1 MLLGFSIGPRALQ
14 RAIFYEPRKEKI
26 TMKRKDC
33 FFGLH
38 FDYHAN
44 KDTKNIGKGFSP
56 EVVERI
62 VTEVQPDF
70 IQCDTKGHPGY
81 CSYST
86 KIGTPAPHLM
96 MDLLAGWRKITKKH
110 GVLLYSHYSGIWER
124 CAAQQHPQWTS
135 KGPNGEVSEKMSVC
149 GSYAQELL
157 IPQLKELA
165 RDYQMDGAWVDGE
178 CWAQELDYSPEVK
191 ALFAT
196 QTGKD
201 PDKLTEDEKSLWV
214 DFQRQAF
221 FRYVENYIRQVKAE
235 YPNFEITSNW
245 LNSSWVPDNLQITD
259 FISGDLAP
267 TNSVDS
273 ARFDG
278 RLMQSYGRNWDIMS
292 WGISYPVHHV
302 KSAVQ
307 LQQEAAVIMALGG
320 GFQIYN
326 MQDPQ
331 GTVKDEWAIPIWAEV
346 SKYVRSRKAFC
357 HNAKIKP
364 DVGVLYSPKAYYS
377 CMPQS
382 LFWRDNTYNTELN
395 GVLMALCD
403 TGRSINI
410 LHTQT
415 LEEQKL
421 SQYQTIVITD
431 YVKMETGVSEQLRV
445 YVKNGGKLLI
455 VGAQAAENLS
465 QLFEIP
471 MEKGAEQP
479 VVVLRSQGAA
489 VEMRCPYMRLQNT
502 TGILKMDECEVEGDL
517 NCHNPPPTIFVAG
530 QIPSFAIYPFG
541 QGSVG
546 VIPVSFGRSY
556 LQEMSWELKH
566 FVMNCMDAMN
576 VGRARVNKTGTVEL
590 LVTEKDNKTYVHLI
604 NLLGEH
610 RTQTVKTFE
619 SIPAVT
625 DVQVELPLT
634 QTPKFVKLQPENR
647 EISYKRTQNG
657 ISIQLPGVELY
668 TIIEIG

>member
-1 MLLGFSIGPRALQ
+1 
-14 RAIFYEPRKEKI
+14 
-26 TMKRKDC
+26 MKRKDC

-44 KDTKNIGKGFSP
+44 EHTKDIGKGFSP

-62 VTEVQPDF
+62 VTQVQPDF

-81 CSYST
+81 CSYPT
-86 KIGTPAPHLM
+86 KIGTPAPHLVR
-96 MDLLAGWRKITKKH
+96 DLLAGWREVTKKH

-124 CAAQQHPQWTS
+124 CAAQQHPEWTS
-135 KGPNGEVSEKMSVC
+135 KGPNGEISEKMSVF
-149 GSYAQELL
+149 GPYARELL

-165 RDYQMDGAWVDGE
+165 QDYQMDGAWVDGE
-178 CWAQELDYSPEVK
+178 CWAQEMDYSPAVK
-191 ALFAT
+191 AQFAAK
-196 QTGKD
+196 TGKD
-201 PDKLTEDEKSLWV
+201 PDALADDEKAVWV

-221 FRYVENYIRQVKAE
+221 FSYVENYIRQVKAE
-235 YPNFEITSNW
+235 HPEFEITSNW

-307 LQQEAAVIMALGG
+307 LKQEAAVIMALGG
-320 GFQIYN
+320 GFQVYN

-331 GTVKDEWAIPIWAEV
+331 STVKDEWAIPIWADV
-346 SKYVRSRKAFC
+346 SRFVCSRKAFC
-357 HNAKIKP
+357 HNAKVKP

-382 LFWRDNTYNTELN
+382 LFYRDNTYNMELN
-395 GVLMALCD
+395 GALMALCD
-403 TGRSINI
+403 TGRSVNI
-410 LHTQT
+410 LHTQLLT
-415 LEEQKL
+415 EQKL
-421 SQYQTIVITD
+421 SQYQTLVVTD
-431 YVKMETGVSEQLRV
+431 YAQMEAGVQDRLLH

-455 VGAQAAENLS
+455 VGAQSAENLS
-465 QLFEIP
+465 KLLDISV
-471 MEKGAEQP
+471 EKGADQP
-479 VVVLRSQGAA
+479 VIVLRSQGAA
-489 VEMRCPYMRLQNT
+489 VEMRCPYMRLLNT
-502 TGILKMDECEVEGDL
+502 PGTFQMDECEVEGDL
-517 NCHNPPPTIFVAG
+517 ACHNPPPTIFVAG
-530 QIPSFAIYPFG
+530 KIPSFAMYPYG

-556 LQEMSWELKH
+556 LQEQSWELKH
-566 FVMNCMDAMN
+566 FVMDCMDVMG
-576 VGRARVNKTGTVEL
+576 VGRAKVNQAGAVEL
-590 LVTEKDNKTYVHLI
+590 LVTEKDGKTYVHLV

-610 RTQTVKTFE
+610 RAQTVKTFE
-619 SIPAVT
+619 RIPAAT
-625 DVQVELPLT
+625 DIQVELT
-634 QTPKFVKLQPENR
+634 WERKPKYVKLQPENQ
-647 EISYKRTQNG
+647 ELSYKQTQNG
-657 ISIQLPGVELY
+657 INITVPKVELY

>member
-1 MLLGFSIGPRALQ
+1 
-14 RAIFYEPRKEKI
+14 
-26 TMKRKDC
+26 MKRKDC

-44 KDTKNIGKGFSP
+44 EHTKDIGKGFSP

-62 VTEVQPDF
+62 VTQVQPDF

-81 CSYST
+81 CSYPT
-86 KIGTPAPHLM
+86 KIGTPAPHLVR
-96 MDLLAGWRKITKKH
+96 DLLAGWREVTKKH

-124 CAAQQHPQWTS
+124 CAAQQHPDWTS
-135 KGPNGEVSEKMSVC
+135 KGPNGEISEKMSVF
-149 GSYAQELL
+149 GPYARELL

-165 RDYQMDGAWVDGE
+165 REYQMDGAWVDGE
-178 CWAQELDYSPEVK
+178 CWAQEMDYSPEAK
-191 ALFAT
+191 AQFAAK
-196 QTGKD
+196 TGKD
-201 PDKLTEDEKSLWV
+201 PDALADDEKAVWV

-221 FRYVENYIRQVKAE
+221 FSYVENYIRQVKAE
-235 YPNFEITSNW
+235 YPEFEITSNW

-307 LQQEAAVIMALGG
+307 LKQEAAVIMALGG
-320 GFQIYN
+320 GFQVYN

-331 GTVKDEWAIPIWAEV
+331 STVKDEWAIPIWADV
-346 SKYVRSRKAFC
+346 SRFVRSRKAFC
-357 HNAKIKP
+357 HNAKVKP

-382 LFWRDNTYNTELN
+382 LFYRDNAYNMELN
-395 GVLMALCD
+395 GALMALCD
-403 TGRSINI
+403 TGRSVNI
-410 LHTQT
+410 LHTQLLT
-415 LEEQKL
+415 EQKL
-421 SQYQTIVITD
+421 SQYQTLVVTD
-431 YVKMETGVSEQLRV
+431 YAQMEAGVQEQLLH

-455 VGAQAAENLS
+455 VGAQSAENLS
-465 QLFEIP
+465 KLLDISV
-471 MEKGAEQP
+471 EKGADQP
-479 VVVLRSQGAA
+479 VIVLRSQGAA
-489 VEMRCPYMRLQNT
+489 VEMRCPYMRLLNT
-502 TGILKMDECEVEGDL
+502 PGTFQMDECEVEGDL
-517 NCHNPPPTIFVAG
+517 ACHNPPPTIFVAG
-530 QIPSFAIYPFG
+530 KIPSFAMYPYG

-556 LQEMSWELKH
+556 LQEQSWELKH
-566 FVMNCMDAMN
+566 FVMDCMDVMG
-576 VGRARVNKTGTVEL
+576 VGRAKVNQAGAVEL
-590 LVTEKDNKTYVHLI
+590 LVTEKDGKTYVHLV

-610 RTQTVKTFE
+610 RAQTVKTFE
-619 SIPAVT
+619 RIPAAT
-625 DVQVELPLT
+625 DIQVELT
-634 QTPKFVKLQPENR
+634 WERKPKYVKLQPENQ
-647 EISYKRTQNG
+647 ELSYKQTQNG
-657 ISIQLPGVELY
+657 IRIMVPKVELY

>member
-1 MLLGFSIGPRALQ
+1 
-14 RAIFYEPRKEKI
+14 
-26 TMKRKDC
+26 MKRKDC

-44 KDTKNIGKGFSP
+44 EHTKDIGKGFSP
-56 EVVERI
+56 DVVERI

-81 CSYST
+81 CSYRT
-86 KIGTPAPHLM
+86 KIGTPAPHLVR
-96 MDLLAGWRKITKKH
+96 DLLAGWREITKKH

-124 CAAQQHPQWTS
+124 CAAQQHPEWTS
-135 KGPNGEVSEKMSVC
+135 KGPNGEASEKMSVF
-149 GSYAQELL
+149 GPYARQLL

-165 RDYQMDGAWVDGE
+165 ADYQMDGAWVDGE

-191 ALFAT
+191 ALFAAK
-196 QTGKD
+196 TGKN
-201 PDKLTEDEKSLWV
+201 PDALTDDERALWV

-221 FRYVENYIRQVKAE
+221 FSYVENYIRQVKAE
-235 YPNFEITSNW
+235 HPDFEITSNW
-245 LNSSWVPDNLQITD
+245 LNSSWVPDNMEITD

-307 LQQEAAVIMALGG
+307 LQQEASVIMALGG
-320 GFQIYN
+320 GFQVYN

-331 GTVKDEWAIPIWAEV
+331 GTVKDEWAIPIWAKV
-346 SKYVRSRKAFC
+346 SQFVRSRKAFC
-357 HNAKIKP
+357 HNAKLKP
-364 DVGVLYSPKAYYS
+364 DVGILYSPKAYYS

-382 LFWRDNTYNTELN
+382 LFFRDNTYNMELN

-403 TGRSINI
+403 TGRSVSI
-410 LHTQT
+410 LHTQIM
-415 LEEQKL
+415 EQQNL
-421 SQYQTIVITD
+421 SQYQTLVVTD
-431 YVKMETGVSEQLRV
+431 YVQMEAGVREQLIQ

-455 VGAQAAENLS
+455 VGAQAAENLGKS
-465 QLFEIP
+465 LDIS
-471 MEKGAEQP
+471 MEKGADQP
-479 VVVLRSQGAA
+479 VVVLKGQGAA
-489 VEMRCPYMRLQNT
+489 VEMRCPYMRLLNT
-502 TGILKMDECEVEGDL
+502 GTFQMDECEVEGDL
-517 NCHNPPPTIFVAG
+517 DCHNPPPTIFVAG
-530 QIPSFAIYPFG
+530 QIPSFAMYPFG

-546 VIPVSFGRSY
+546 VIPVSFGRTY
-556 LQEMSWELKH
+556 LQDQTWELKH
-566 FVMNCMDAMN
+566 FVMDCAQALGM
-576 VGRARVNKTGTVEL
+576 GRAKVNKAGTVEL
-590 LVTEKDNKTYVHLI
+590 LITEKDNKTYVHLM

-610 RTQTVKTFE
+610 RSQTVKTFE
-619 SIPAVT
+619 NIPAAT
-625 DVQVELPLT
+625 DIQVELPLAHA
-634 QTPKFVKLQPENR
+634 PEFVKLQPENKDIPY
-647 EISYKRTQNG
+647 ERTDHG
-657 ISIQLPGVELY
+657 ISISLPMVELY

>member
-1 MLLGFSIGPRALQ
+1 
-14 RAIFYEPRKEKI
+14 
-26 TMKRKDC
+26 MKRKDC

-44 KDTKNIGKGFSP
+44 EHTKDIGKGFSA
-56 EVVERI
+56 EVLERI
-62 VTEVQPDF
+62 VTQVQPDF

-81 CSYST
+81 CSYQT

-96 MDLLAGWRKITKKH
+96 VDLLAQWREITKKH
-110 GVLLYSHYSGIWER
+110 GVLLFSHYSGLWER
-124 CAAQQHPQWTS
+124 CAAQKHPEWTS
-135 KGPNGEVSEKMSVC
+135 KGPGGEVSEKMSVF
-149 GSYAQELL
+149 GPYAQQLL

-165 RDYQMDGAWVDGE
+165 GEYQMDGAWVDGE
-178 CWAQELDYSPEVK
+178 CWAQEMDYSPEVK
-191 ALFAT
+191 ALFIA
-196 QTGKD
+196 QTGKN
-201 PDKLTEDEKSLWV
+201 PDSLTEDEKPLWV

-235 YPNFEITSNW
+235 YPEFEITSNW
-245 LNSSWVPDNLQITD
+245 LNSSWVPDNLHITD
-259 FISGDLAP
+259 YISGDLAP

-307 LQQEAAVIMALGG
+307 LKQEAAVIMALGG

-331 GTVKDEWAIPIWAEV
+331 AVVKDEWAIPIWAEV
-346 SKYVRSRKAFC
+346 SQFVRSRKAFC
-357 HNAKIKP
+357 HNAKVKP

-382 LFWRDNTYNTELN
+382 LFSRDNTYNMELN

-415 LEEQKL
+415 LEEQNL
-421 SQYQTIVITD
+421 SQYQTLIVTD
-431 YVKMETGVSEQLRV
+431 YVQMEAGVQEQLV
-445 YVKNGGKLLI
+445 SYVENGGKLLI
-455 VGAQAAENLS
+455 IGAQAAENLS
-465 QLFEIP
+465 TKFDIP
-471 MEKGAEQP
+471 MEKGADQP
-479 VVVLRSQGAA
+479 VVVLKGQGAA
-489 VEMRCPYMRLQNT
+489 VEMRCPYMRLLNT
-502 TGILKMDECEVEGDL
+502 TGTFQMDECEVEGDL

-530 QIPSFAIYPFG
+530 QIPSFAMYDFA
-541 QGSVG
+541 QGKVG
-546 VIPVSFGRSY
+546 VIPVSFGRTY
-556 LQEMSWELKH
+556 LQDGTWELKH
-566 FVMNCMDAMN
+566 FVRDCMDAMA
-576 VGRARVNKTGTVEL
+576 VGRARVNQGGKVEL
-590 LVTEKDNKTYVHLI
+590 LVTEKDNKTYVHLM

-610 RTQTVKTFE
+610 RSQTVKTFE
-619 SIPAVT
+619 SIPAAT
-625 DVQVELPLT
+625 DIQVELPLERK
-634 QTPKFVKLQPENR
+634 PEYVKLQPENR
-647 EISYKRTQNG
+647 EIPYEQTQNG
-657 ISIQLPGVELY
+657 IRISLPAVELY
-668 TIIEIG
+668 TILEIG

>member
-1 MLLGFSIGPRALQ
+1 
-14 RAIFYEPRKEKI
+14 
-26 TMKRKDC
+26 MKRKDC

-44 KDTKNIGKGFSP
+44 KDTKDIGKGFSP
-56 EVVERI
+56 KVVERI

-81 CSYST
+81 CSYPT

-96 MDLLAGWRKITKKH
+96 MDLLAGWREITKKH
-110 GVLLYSHYSGIWER
+110 GVLLFSHYSGIWER
-124 CAAQQHPQWTS
+124 CASQQHPQWTL
-135 KGPNGEVSEKMSVC
+135 KGPNGEVSEKMSVF
-149 GSYAQELL
+149 GPYAQELL

-191 ALFAT
+191 AVFAT

-201 PDKLTEDEKSLWV
+201 PDKLTEDEKALWV

-221 FRYVENYIRQVKAE
+221 FRYVENYICQVKSE

-331 GTVKDEWAIPIWAEV
+331 GTVKDEWAIIFFPLYNSVCEVYIGLKKGSVLREAKEYTHKKPIV
-346 SKYVRSRKAFC
+346 FYGSS
-357 HNAKIKP
+357 ITQG
-364 DVGVLYSPKAYYS
+364 GVLILSNKCSNCNRQNAPNS
-377 CMPQS
+377 NMS
-382 LFWRDNTYNTELN
+382 
-395 GVLMALCD
+395 
-403 TGRSINI
+403 NI
-410 LHTQT
+410 SDILTT
-415 LEEQKL
+415 
-421 SQYQTIVITD
+421 SAFVFY
-431 YVKMETGVSEQLRV
+431 
-445 YVKNGGKLLI
+445 
-455 VGAQAAENLS
+455 
-465 QLFEIP
+465 IP
-471 MEKGAEQP
+471 ICGEKF
-479 VVVLRSQGAA
+479 
-489 VEMRCPYMRLQNT
+489 
-502 TGILKMDECEVEGDL
+502 K
-517 NCHNPPPTIFVAG
+517 
-530 QIPSFAIYPFG
+530 
-541 QGSVG
+541 
-546 VIPVSFGRSY
+546 
-556 LQEMSWELKH
+556 
-566 FVMNCMDAMN
+566 
-576 VGRARVNKTGTVEL
+576 
-590 LVTEKDNKTYVHLI
+590 
-604 NLLGEH
+604 
-610 RTQTVKTFE
+610 
-619 SIPAVT
+619 
-625 DVQVELPLT
+625 
-634 QTPKFVKLQPENR
+634 
-647 EISYKRTQNG
+647 
-657 ISIQLPGVELY
+657 
-668 TIIEIG
+668 

>member
-1 MLLGFSIGPRALQ
+1 
-14 RAIFYEPRKEKI
+14 
-26 TMKRKDC
+26 MKRKDC

-44 KDTKNIGKGFSP
+44 QDTKDIGKGFSP
-56 EVVERI
+56 EVLERI
-62 VTEVQPDF
+62 VTQVQPDF

-86 KIGTPAPHLM
+86 KVGTPAPHLM
-96 MDLLAGWRKITKKH
+96 LDLLAQWRKITKKH
-110 GVLLYSHYSGIWER
+110 GVLLFSHYSGIWER
-124 CAAQQHPQWTS
+124 SAAQQHPEWTS
-135 KGPNGEVSEKMSVC
+135 KGPNGEVSEKMSVF
-149 GSYAQELL
+149 GPYAQQLL

-165 RDYQMDGAWVDGE
+165 GEYQMDGAWVDGE

-191 ALFAT
+191 ALFAAK
-196 QTGKD
+196 TGKNAD
-201 PDKLTEDEKSLWV
+201 TLTEEGKSLWV

-221 FRYVENYIRQVKAE
+221 FKYVENYICQVQAQ

-245 LNSSWVPDNLQITD
+245 MNSSWVPDNLQITD

-307 LQQEAAVIMALGG
+307 LKQEAAVIMALGG
-320 GFQIYN
+320 GFQVYN

-331 GTVKDEWAIPIWAEV
+331 ATVKDAWAIPIWADV
-346 SKYVRSRKAFC
+346 SKFVRSRKAFC
-357 HNAKIKP
+357 HNAKVKP

-382 LFWRDNTYNTELN
+382 LFCRDNAYNMELN

-403 TGRSINI
+403 TGRSVNI

-421 SQYQTIVITD
+421 SQYETLIVTD
-431 YVKMETGVSEQLRV
+431 YVKLETGVQETLV
-445 YVKNGGKLLI
+445 EYVQKGGKLLI
-455 VGAQAAENLS
+455 VGARAAKNLS
-465 QLFEIP
+465 EIFEFP
-471 MEKGAEQP
+471 MEKGADQP
-479 VVVLRSQGAA
+479 VVVLKGQGAA
-489 VEMRCPYMRLQNT
+489 VEMRCPYMRLLNT
-502 TGILKMDECEVEGDL
+502 TGTFQMDECEVEGEL

-530 QIPSFAIYPFG
+530 QIPSFAMYDFA
-541 QGSVG
+541 QGKVG
-546 VIPVSFGRSY
+546 VIPVSFGRTY
-556 LQEMSWELKH
+556 LQEQTWELKH
-566 FVMNCMDAMN
+566 FVRDCMDAMA
-576 VGRARVNKTGTVEL
+576 VGCARVNQGGKVEL
-590 LVTEKDNKTYVHLI
+590 LVTEKDNKTYVHLM

-610 RTQTVKTFE
+610 RSQTVKTFE
-619 SIPAVT
+619 SIPAAT
-625 DVQVELPLT
+625 DIQVELPLERN
-634 QTPKFVKLQPENR
+634 PKYVKLQPENW
-647 EISYKRTQNG
+647 EIPYEQTQNG
-657 ISIQLPGVELY
+657 IRISLPAVELY
-668 TIIEIG
+668 TILEIG

>member
-1 MLLGFSIGPRALQ
+1 
-14 RAIFYEPRKEKI
+14 
-26 TMKRKDC
+26 MKRKDC

-44 KDTKNIGKGFSP
+44 KDTKDIGKGFSP
-56 EVVERI
+56 EVVEQI
-62 VTEVQPDF
+62 VTQVQPDF

-81 CSYST
+81 CSYPT

-96 MDLLAGWRKITKKH
+96 RDLLAGWREITKKH

-124 CAAQQHPQWTS
+124 CAAQQHPEWTS
-135 KGPNGEVSEKMSVC
+135 KGPNGEVSEKMSVF
-149 GSYAQELL
+149 GPYARELL

-165 RDYQMDGAWVDGE
+165 REYQMDGAWVDGE
-178 CWAQELDYSPEVK
+178 CWAQEMDYSPEVK
-191 ALFAT
+191 ALFTAE
-196 QTGKD
+196 TGKD
-201 PDKLTEDEKSLWV
+201 PETLTEDEKPLWV

-221 FRYVENYIRQVKAE
+221 FRYVENYICQVKAE
-235 YPNFEITSNW
+235 HPEFEITSNW
-245 LNSSWVPDNLQITD
+245 LNSTWVPDNLQITD
-259 FISGDLAP
+259 YISGDLAP

-278 RLMQSYGRNWDIMS
+278 RVMQSYGRNWDIMS

-307 LQQEAAVIMALGG
+307 LMQEASVIMALGG

-331 GTVKDEWAIPIWAEV
+331 ATIKDEWAIPIWAEV
-346 SKYVRSRKAFC
+346 SRFVRSRKAFC
-357 HNAKIKP
+357 HNAKAVP

-382 LFWRDNTYNTELN
+382 LFWRDNAYNMELN
-395 GVLMALCD
+395 GALMALCD
-403 TGRSINI
+403 TGRSVNI
-410 LHTQT
+410 LHTQA

-421 SQYQTIVITD
+421 SPYQTLVITD
-431 YVKMETGVSEQLRV
+431 HVQMEAGVLDQIEE

-465 QLFEIP
+465 RVFDIP
-471 MEKGAEQP
+471 MEKGREQP
-479 VVVLRSQGAA
+479 VVVLKGQDAA
-489 VEMRCPYMRLQNT
+489 VEMRCRYMRLLNT
-502 TGILKMDECEVEGDL
+502 AGTFQMDECEVEGDL
-517 NCHNPPPTIFVAG
+517 DCHNPPPTIFVAG
-530 QIPSFAIYPFG
+530 QIPSFATYPFG

-546 VIPVSFGRSY
+546 VIPVSFGRDY
-556 LQEMSWELKH
+556 LQGQTWELKH
-566 FVMNCMDAMN
+566 FVMKCVEAMG
-576 VGRARVNKTGTVEL
+576 VGRAKVNKAGTAEL

-610 RTQTVKTFE
+610 RSQTVKTFE
-619 SIPAVT
+619 SVPAAT

-634 QTPKFVKLQPENR
+634 HTPAYVKLQPENR
-647 EISYKRTQNG
+647 EVPYEQTGDG
-657 ISIQLPGVELY
+657 ISISLPKVELY
-668 TIIEIG
+668 TILEIG

>member
-1 MLLGFSIGPRALQ
+1 
-14 RAIFYEPRKEKI
+14 
-26 TMKRKDC
+26 MKRKDC

-44 KDTKNIGKGFSP
+44 ACTKDIGKGFSP
-56 EVVERI
+56 DVVERI

-81 CSYST
+81 CSYPT

-96 MDLLAGWRKITKKH
+96 MDLLASWRKITKKH

-124 CAAQQHPQWTS
+124 CAAQQHPDWTS
-135 KGPNGEVSEKMSVC
+135 KGPGGEISEKMSVF
-149 GSYAQELL
+149 GPYARELL

-165 RDYQMDGAWVDGE
+165 GEYQMDGAWVDGE
-178 CWAQELDYSPEVK
+178 CWAQEMDYSPAVK
-191 ALFAT
+191 ELFTA
-196 QTGKD
+196 QTGKRVEQ
-201 PDKLTEDEKSLWV
+201 LTEEEKPLWV

-307 LQQEAAVIMALGG
+307 LKQEAAVIMALGG
-320 GFQIYN
+320 GFQVYN

-331 GTVKDEWAIPIWAEV
+331 ATVKDEWAIPVWAEL
-346 SKYVRSRKAFC
+346 SRFVRSRKAYC
-357 HNAKIKP
+357 HNARIKP
-364 DVGVLYSPKAYYS
+364 DVGVLYSPRGYYS

-382 LFWRDNTYNTELN
+382 LFWRDNSYNLELD
-395 GVLMALCD
+395 GVLTALCD
-403 TGRSINI
+403 TGRSVSI

-415 LEEQKL
+415 MDAQKL
-421 SQYQTIVITD
+421 ASYQTLVISD
-431 YVKMETGVSEQLRV
+431 YAEMEPGVAEMV
-445 YVKNGGKLLI
+445 IDYVKNGGKLLLI
-455 VGAQAAENLS
+455 GSQVAEKMGRML
-465 QLFEIP
+465 EIP
-471 MEKGAEQP
+471 MENGGTQP
-479 VVVLRSQGAA
+479 VVVLKCQGAA
-489 VEMRCPYMRLQNT
+489 VEMRCPYMRLLDT
-502 TGILKMDECEVEGDL
+502 DGTYRMDECQVEGDL
-517 NCHNPPPTIFVAG
+517 NCHNPPPTIFVAR
-530 QIPSFAIYPFG
+530 QIPSFAMYSVG
-541 QGSVG
+541 AGSVG
-546 VIPVSFGRSY
+546 VIPVSFGKDY
-556 LQEMSWELKH
+556 LQNQTWELKR
-566 FVMNCMDAMN
+566 FVMDCADAMG
-576 VGRARVNKTGTVEL
+576 VGLAKVNQAGMVEL
-590 LVTEKDNKTYVHLI
+590 LVTEKNQKTYVHLV

-610 RTQTVKTFE
+610 RCQTVKTFE
-619 SIPAVT
+619 SIPAAT
-625 DVQVELPLT
+625 DIQVELPLEH
-634 QTPKFVKLQPENR
+634 TPKCVKLQPENQDIPF
-647 EISYKRTQNG
+647 ELTENG
-657 ISIQLPGVELY
+657 IRISLPKVELY
-668 TIIEIG
+668 TIVEIG